1 MNEKIPE
8 LEQIK
13 TSLTLAPSK
22 EESNKTS
29 QEESV
34 VIRTIHSAP
43 PRRHSSKYPR
53 IKNIHITQKSHFL
66 KQSWVPLTSEADQ
79 IMELI
84 QELSLK
90 IDLDIQKEHNE
101 LMKKY
106 EDLKKTKE
114 EIKLSYSKEEQI
126 YQNKI
131 QAIKQQENQEKFQS
145 ATLVQYEDQQQPSES
160 KVIFPTLQRVN
171 LITQEQINVK
181 LVQQKEMYQSQL
193 NGIIEQREKSN
204 NELKM
209 HFTSMMTNKVK
220 LQSELHSLENIRN
233 ELLAR
238 KFAIK
243 INKRMNNDNDNSN
256 IITNSEDSLG
266 IQSEDNDQLIKINKF
281 ADKGLSAITLNR
293 KSFVTVKSN
302 KIE

>member
-34 VIRTIHSAP
+34 VIRTIQSAP

-53 IKNIHITQKSHFL
+53 IKNIHTQKSHVL

-238 KFAIK
+238 KFSIN

-266 IQSEDNDQLIKINKF
+266 IQSEDNEQLIKINKF
-281 ADKGLSAITLNR
+281 TDKGLSAITLNR